1 MKIGPFPINF
11 RRIGTFIILLVVLVF
26 MMNLSTRLGEL
37 THLDNQ
43 AATIRV
49 QGTDVMVT
57 QIALQTLE
65 AQVTSPAEVNA
76 YARGEA
82 HMGKPGDKVIVVL
95 PAPGNIQ
102 VPTQTPEPAITKLTP
117 WQVWMILIFGK

>member
-11 RRIGTFIILLVVLVF
+11 RRIGTFIALLFVLAL
-26 MMNLSTRLGEL
+26 MMNLSTRLGDL
-37 THLDNQ
+37 KHLDNQ
-43 AATIRV
+43 AATVRV
-49 QGTDVMVT
+49 QATDVIIT
-57 QIALQTLE
+57 QIALQTLD
-65 AQVTSPAEVNA
+65 AQVTSPAEVAA

-102 VPTQTPEPAITKLTP
+102 VPTQTPEPAINKLTP